1 MSSVVGWNGSR
12 TPKVISPRAELPL
25 ASFSATGDS
34 VPCADSTPAYARRV
48 KRVAAIASGTLLAV
62 GLLACGG
69 GGGARGGTTVI
80 VEGGAPP
87 PALPPPS
94 SVPARGRGGARPAT
108 VTLERGCPTPRPV
121 PVGVPPARD
130 VVQVTGVRRQVVGGW
145 GASVV
150 SDTFIDPLVDTQGFT
165 PAGVRLM
172 DRLVFEDLGIG
183 AMRVFGPGFGR
194 AAVSA
199 SAIERVR
206 DRSFAFMRRVAPLGV
221 RFMFTAARAPASYTD
236 GTRLR
241 DGAEADYARWIASY
255 LRFSQD
261 VIGVPFAFAA
271 IGNEPDNN
279 RSPLTIAPDQ
289 AAKVYGALAREI
301 DRQGLPTKL
310 VLGDTTGW
318 GSACPYADALLAD
331 ATAREAAVAFAT
343 HPYTGTL
350 DQARGLAAKDTL
362 AGLPTWQTEW
372 GTGCATCREDDSV
385 ERALR
390 WSRTIAQDFSGP
402 EVTVWFTFRAVADA
416 AHGPGDAL
424 IVRIR
429 RGGRSRL
436 YVTRRYFAMRQW
448 TSAAPPGAVRLAV
461 RSAVPGLWAVAF
473 RRPQRTA
480 LVLTNS
486 APVARRLRL
495 DLGPR
500 RGRVSVRRTSATE
513 RFARLEP
520 LSYAG
525 RALPVLV
532 APRSVT
538 TFVLRD
544 AA

>member
-1 MSSVVGWNGSR
+1 M
-12 TPKVISPRAELPL
+12 
-25 ASFSATGDS
+25 
-34 VPCADSTPAYARRV
+34 
-48 KRVAAIASGTLLAV
+48 KRVAAIASGALLAA

-69 GGGARGGTTVI
+69 GSGTGPGTTVT

-87 PALPPPS
+87 PAPPPPS
-94 SVPARGRGGARPAT
+94 SPPPRGGTGGAHPST
-108 VTLERGCPTPRPV
+108 VTLERGCPTPRPL
-121 PVGVPPARD
+121 PVGAPPAPD
-130 VVQVTGVRRQVVGGW
+130 LVEVTGVRRQVIGGW

-165 PAGVRLM
+165 RAGVRLM

-194 AAVSA
+194 AAVTA
-199 SAIERVR
+199 TALDRAR
-206 DRSFAFMRRVAPLGV
+206 DRGFAFMRRVAPLGV
-221 RFMFTAARAPASYTD
+221 RFMFTAARAPAAFTD
-236 GTRLR
+236 GARLR
-241 DGAEADYARWIASY
+241 DGAEPGYARWIASY

-261 VIGVPFAFAA
+261 VVGVPFAFAA

-279 RSPLTIAPDQ
+279 RSRLTITPDQ
-289 AAKVYGALAREI
+289 AAKVYTALAGEI
-301 DRQGLPTKL
+301 RRQGLPTKL

-343 HPYTGTL
+343 HPYSGTVG
-350 DQARGLAAKDTL
+350 QARGLAAKATL

-390 WSRTIAQDFSGP
+390 WSRKIAEDLSGP
-402 EVTVWFTFRAVADA
+402 EVTVWFAFRAVADA

-436 YVTRRYFAMRQW
+436 YLTKRYFVMRQW
-448 TSAAPPGAVRLAV
+448 TGAAPPGAVRVAV
-461 RSAVPGLWAVAF
+461 RSAVPGLWALAF
-473 RRPQRTA
+473 RRPRRTA

-486 APVARRLRL
+486 AGVSRRLRL
-495 DLGPR
+495 DLGSR
-500 RGRVSVRRTSATE
+500 RGRVSVRRTSSTE
-513 RFARLEP
+513 RFAP
-520 LSYAG
+520 LASLRYSG
-525 RALPVLV
+525 RPAPVVV

-538 TFVLRD
+538 TYVL
-544 AA
+544 AN

>member
-1 MSSVVGWNGSR
+1 
-12 TPKVISPRAELPL
+12 
-25 ASFSATGDS
+25 
-34 VPCADSTPAYARRV
+34 
-48 KRVAAIASGTLLAV
+48 VAAIASGALLVA

-69 GGGARGGTTVI
+69 GGGTEPTTTVI

-87 PALPPPS
+87 PAPPPPS
-94 SVPARGRGGARPAT
+94 NAPARGGGARPV

-121 PVGVPPARD
+121 PVGAPPAPD
-130 VVQVTGVRRQVVGGW
+130 VVQVTRVRRQVIGGW

-165 PAGVRLM
+165 RAGVRLM

-183 AMRVFGPGFGR
+183 AMRIFGPGFGR
-194 AAVSA
+194 ATVRAT
-199 SAIERVR
+199 AIDRVR

-221 RFMFTAARAPASYTD
+221 RFMFTAARAPAALTD
-236 GTRLR
+236 GARLR

-255 LRFSQD
+255 LRFSRD
-261 VIGVPFAFAA
+261 VIGVPFAFTA
-271 IGNEPDNN
+271 IANEPDNN
-279 RSPLTIAPDQ
+279 RSPLTITPDQ

-331 ATAREAAVAFAT
+331 ATARDAAVAFAT
-343 HPYTGTL
+343 HPYSGTF
-350 DQARGLAAKDTL
+350 DQARGLAAKATL
-362 AGLPTWQTEW
+362 AGVPTWQTEW
-372 GTGCATCREDDSV
+372 GTGCATCRENDSV

-390 WSRTIAQDFSGP
+390 WSRKIAEDLSGP
-402 EVTVWFTFRAVADA
+402 EVTVWFAFRAVADA
-416 AHGPGDAL
+416 AHGPGDAVM
-424 IVRIR
+424 VRIR

-436 YVTRRYFAMRQW
+436 YLTKRYFVMRQW

-473 RRPQRTA
+473 RRPRRTA

-486 APVARRLRL
+486 APVERRLRL
-495 DLGPR
+495 DLGRP
-500 RGRVSVRRTSATE
+500 RGRVSVRRTSASE
-513 RFARLEP
+513 RFARLDS
-520 LSYAG
+520 LRYSG
-525 RALPVLV
+525 RPVPVVV

-538 TFVLRD
+538 TYVL
-544 AA
+544 APLTF